1 MDKIQSLQKS
11 SQYNNSRKKTIEG
24 FKSPG
29 PIAIAMIVIA
39 SIVGLAMLLFAVA
52 GNAVYAVS

>member
-29 PIAIAMIVIA
+29 PIAIAIIVIV
-39 SIVGLAMLLFAVA
+39 SIGILVGLVA
-52 GNAVYAVS
+52 AASRQ

>member
-24 FKSPG
+24 FMSKG
-29 PIAIAMIVIA
+29 GMAAIVIC
-39 SIVGLAMLLFAVA
+39 SIIGGIIVLYILMKGIS
-52 GNAVYAVS
+52 G